1 MSMHSLY
8 YEREADER
16 DRTAREAD
24 LAMEAYQMAADNE
37 RAMEE
42 EQEPEIDPLIE
53 AISNK
58 CLHAFERQ
66 REFDVSENQRPVW
79 DYNCDNPYLIE
90 LKYIAI
96 YAQHFYPQNDLPC
109 NLFSLDWH

>member
-1 MSMHSLY
+1 MSMYSLY

-42 EQEPEIDPLIE
+42 EQEPEIDPLVQALVQKHKERMMIQE
-53 AISNK
+53 AFDIAES
-58 CLHAFERQ
+58 Q
-66 REFDVSENQRPVW
+66 RDVSE
-79 DYNCDNPYLIE
+79 YNCDNPYLIE
-90 LKYIAI
+90 LKYVGI
-96 YAQHFYPQNDLPC
+96 YAQHFYPQNNMPG

>member
-1 MSMHSLY
+1 MSMYSLY

-42 EQEPEIDPLIE
+42 EQEPEIDPLVQALVQKHKERMMIQE
-53 AISNK
+53 AFDIAES
-58 CLHAFERQ
+58 Q
-66 REFDVSENQRPVW
+66 RNVSE
-79 DYNCDNPYLIE
+79 YNCDNPEIIE
-90 LKYIAI
+90 LTYLAI
-96 YAQHFYPQNDLPC
+96 YGMHFYPQDCRPGSP
-109 NLFSLDWH
+109 FRLDWH